1 MKWFSFSL
9 FSGYFNLS
17 AGPPELNNMAY
28 DWSRDGVQTAR
39 LSFCLRVLP
48 SLLAVLPE
56 ANFANDIAPLMF
68 LYP

>member
-1 MKWFSFSL
+1 
-9 FSGYFNLS
+9 
-17 AGPPELNNMAY
+17 MAY